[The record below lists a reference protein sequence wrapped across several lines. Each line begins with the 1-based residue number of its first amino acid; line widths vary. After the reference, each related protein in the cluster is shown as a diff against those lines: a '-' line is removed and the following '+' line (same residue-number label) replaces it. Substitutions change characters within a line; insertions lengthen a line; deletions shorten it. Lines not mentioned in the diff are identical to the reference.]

1 MENLNIE
8 DLKNNMEKLNRIRV
22 NQLKANKKYY
32 EKNKIKITEKKK
44 QKYTEL
50 KFEQCNFLEIQR
62 QRAKDYYEKNKE
74 LIKKK
79 NLDRYHQ
86 IKNKIEFPEIQL

>member
-8 DLKNNMEKLNRIRV
+8 ELKNNIEKLQRIRV

-50 KFEQCNFLEIQR
+50 KLEQCDFSSLQR
-62 QRAKDYYEKNKE
+62 KRSKDYYEK
-74 LIKKK
+74 IKK
-79 NLDRYHQ
+79 
-86 IKNKIEFPEIQL
+86 